1 MLVLGLVAA
10 LALAACGDGDDDSG
24 GAASPPMPGDAT
36 TDPTAPPAPD
46 DPIVAPPGVSEPG
59 DPGEIERVTPTGDAV
74 MVRTLQFDPSE
85 AEATDSAVL
94 VRFWGGI
101 APCFVLDR
109 YEVEETDD
117 AVTVGLYAGT
127 EPGAEDVACIEIA
140 VRYEVEVPLAAPL
153 GDRALVDGSATNG

>member
-1 MLVLGLVAA
+1 MLVLGLVAT
-10 LALAACGDGDDDSG
+10 LALGACGDGGDDSG
-24 GAASPPMPGDAT
+24 GGASRPTPGDAT
-36 TDPTAPPAPD
+36 TNPTAPPTLD
-46 DPIVAPPGVSEPG
+46 DPVIAPPGASEPG
-59 DPGEIERVTPTGDAV
+59 DPGEVERVTPSGDAV

-109 YEVEETDD
+109 YEIEETDD
-117 AVTVGLYAGT
+117 AATVRLYAGT

-153 GDRALVDGSATNG
+153 GDRPLVDGSAYAG